1 MNRKPVKKDV
11 RQTKKRRVQTKKKRV
26 ARRTKRRCEEKN
38 AKTRKI
44 VFRHV
49 DRPVCKV
56 KQEIYNK
63 VKHHLTSSR
72 ETARLTTRT
81 TTL

>member
-1 MNRKPVKKDV
+1 MSIDPF
-11 RQTKKRRVQTKKKRV
+11 
-26 ARRTKRRCEEKN
+26 A
-38 AKTRKI
+38 
-44 VFRHV
+44 
-49 DRPVCKV
+49 KV

-81 TTL
+81 TTYKKNTPLNIISNGVVSLEVSFRDHGRDGRCLF

>member
-1 MNRKPVKKDV
+1 MNRKPVSKDV
-11 RQTKKRRVQTKKKRV
+11 RQTKKDVSRLKSASLDEQKRDD
-26 ARRTKRRCEEKN
+26 ARRKNKEKLSFVMSIDPF
-38 AKTRKI
+38 A
-44 VFRHV
+44 
-49 DRPVCKV
+49 KV

>member
-1 MNRKPVKKDV
+1 MNRKPVKKM
-11 RQTKKRRVQTKKKRV
+11 RQTKDDVRLKKRV
-26 ARRTKRRCEEKN
+26 ARRTKDDARRKTQNKEKLSFVMSIDPF
-38 AKTRKI
+38 A
-44 VFRHV
+44 
-49 DRPVCKV
+49 KV